1 MSSMSKKLIC
11 NFHFSLLCFVLLFY
25 SISKSYVKA
34 NNFKNQNFI
43 EEIPF
48 SQNLIENK
56 IDVVEFDSSNGKIIS
71 ISFDIK
77 NLSKKQIF
85 EFYRD
90 FFEEKNWKKDENKN
104 VWEIRN
110 KRFKKKIF
118 KIENLENNIFTVNF
132 DDYAL
137 GLG

>member
-1 MSSMSKKLIC
+1 MSSMSKKIIS
-11 NFHFSLLCFVLLFY
+11 NFYFLLLCFVSLFCL
-25 SISKSYVKA
+25 ISESYAKA
-34 NNFKNQNFI
+34 DNFKNQNFI

-56 IDVVEFDSSNGKIIS
+56 IDAVEFDSSNGKIIS

-85 EFYRD
+85 SFYRD
-90 FFEEKNWKKDENKN
+90 FFEEKKWKKDENKN

-110 KRFKKKIF
+110 DKFKKKIF
-118 KIENLENNIFTVNF
+118 KIENFENNIFTIKIIVENF
-132 DDYAL
+132 
-137 GLG
+137 

>member
-11 NFHFSLLCFVLLFY
+11 NFYFSLLCFVLFFY
-25 SISKSYVKA
+25 SISKSYAKA
-34 NNFKNQNFI
+34 DNFKNQNFI

-85 EFYRD
+85 SFYRD
-90 FFEEKNWKKDENKN
+90 FFEEKKWKKDENKN

-110 KRFKKKIF
+110 DTFKKKIF
-118 KIENLENNIFTVNF
+118 KIENFENNIFTIKIIVENF
-132 DDYAL
+132 
-137 GLG
+137 

>member
-1 MSSMSKKLIC
+1 MSSMSKKLISD
-11 NFHFSLLCFVLLFY
+11 FYFLSLCFVLLFY
-25 SISKSYVKA
+25 SISKSYAKVD
-34 NNFKNQNFI
+34 NFKNQNFI

-56 IDVVEFDSSNGKIIS
+56 IDAVEFDSSNGKIIS

-85 EFYRD
+85 SFYRD
-90 FFEEKNWKKDENKN
+90 FFEEKKWKKDENKN

-110 KRFKKKIF
+110 DKFKKKIF
-118 KIENLENNIFTVNF
+118 KIENFENNIFTIKIIVENF
-132 DDYAL
+132 
-137 GLG
+137 

>member
-11 NFHFSLLCFVLLFY
+11 NFYFSLLCFVLLFY
-25 SISKSYVKA
+25 SISKSYAKA
-34 NNFKNQNFI
+34 DNFKNQNFI

-104 VWEIRN
+104 VWETRN

-118 KIENLENNIFTVNF
+118 KIENLENNIFTVKIIVENF
-132 DDYAL
+132 
-137 GLG
+137 

>member
-1 MSSMSKKLIC
+1 MSSMSKKLIS
-11 NFHFSLLCFVLLFY
+11 NFYFLLLCFVLLFY
-25 SISKSYVKA
+25 SISKSHAKA
-34 NNFKNQNFI
+34 DNFKNQNFI

-77 NLSKKQIF
+77 NLSKKQILL
-85 EFYRD
+85 FYRD
-90 FFEEKNWKKDENKN
+90 FFEEKKWKKDENKN

-110 KRFKKKIF
+110 DRFKKKIF
-118 KIENLENNIFTVNF
+118 KIENFENNILTIKIIVENF
-132 DDYAL
+132 
-137 GLG
+137 

>member
-11 NFHFSLLCFVLLFY
+11 NFYFSLLCFVLLFY

-56 IDVVEFDSSNGKIIS
+56 IDAVEFDSSNGKIIS

-85 EFYRD
+85 AFYRD
-90 FFEEKNWKKDENKN
+90 FFEEKKWKKDENKN
-104 VWEIRN
+104 VWETRN
-110 KRFKKKIF
+110 QRFKKKIF
-118 KIENLENNIFTVNF
+118 KIENLENNIFTVKIIVENF
-132 DDYAL
+132 
-137 GLG
+137 

>member
-11 NFHFSLLCFVLLFY
+11 NFYFSLLCFVLLFY
-25 SISKSYVKA
+25 SISKSYAKA
-34 NNFKNQNFI
+34 DNFKNQNFI

-77 NLSKKQIF
+77 NLSKKQILL
-85 EFYRD
+85 FYRD
-90 FFEEKNWKKDENKN
+90 FFEEKKWKKDENKN

-110 KRFKKKIF
+110 DRFKKKIF
-118 KIENLENNIFTVNF
+118 KIDNFENNIFTIKIIVENF
-132 DDYAL
+132 
-137 GLG
+137 

>member
-11 NFHFSLLCFVLLFY
+11 NFYFSLLCFVLLFY
-25 SISKSYVKA
+25 SISKSYAKA
-34 NNFKNQNFI
+34 DNFKNQNFI

-85 EFYRD
+85 SFYRD
-90 FFEEKNWKKDENKN
+90 FFEEKKWKKDENKN
-104 VWEIRN
+104 VWETRSE
-110 KRFKKKIF
+110 RFKKKIF
-118 KIENLENNIFTVNF
+118 KIENLENNIFTIKIIVENF
-132 DDYAL
+132 
-137 GLG
+137 

>member
-11 NFHFSLLCFVLLFY
+11 NFYFSLLCFVLLFY

-56 IDVVEFDSSNGKIIS
+56 IDAVEFDSSNGKIIS
-71 ISFDIK
+71 ISFDTK

-85 EFYRD
+85 SFYRD
-90 FFEEKNWKKDENKN
+90 FFEEKKWKKDENKN
-104 VWEIRN
+104 VWETRN
-110 KRFKKKIF
+110 QRFKKKIF
-118 KIENLENNIFTVNF
+118 KIENLENNIFTVKIIVENF
-132 DDYAL
+132 
-137 GLG
+137 

>member
-11 NFHFSLLCFVLLFY
+11 NFYFSLLCFVLLFY
-25 SISKSYVKA
+25 SISKSYAKA
-34 NNFKNQNFI
+34 DNFKNQNFI

-85 EFYRD
+85 SFYRD
-90 FFEEKNWKKDENKN
+90 FFEEKKWKKDENKN
-104 VWEIRN
+104 VWETRN
-110 KRFKKKIF
+110 QRFKKKIF
-118 KIENLENNIFTVNF
+118 KIENLENNIFTVKIIVENF
-132 DDYAL
+132 
-137 GLG
+137 

>member
-11 NFHFSLLCFVLLFY
+11 NFYFSLLCFVLLFY
-25 SISKSYVKA
+25 SISKSYAKA
-34 NNFKNQNFI
+34 DNFKNQNFI

-56 IDVVEFDSSNGKIIS
+56 IDAVEFDSSNGKIIS

-85 EFYRD
+85 SFYRD
-90 FFEEKNWKKDENKN
+90 FFEEKKWKKDENKN
-104 VWEIRN
+104 VWETRN
-110 KRFKKKIF
+110 QRFKKKIF
-118 KIENLENNIFTVNF
+118 KIENLENNIFTVKIIVENF
-132 DDYAL
+132 
-137 GLG
+137 

>member
-11 NFHFSLLCFVLLFY
+11 NFYFSLLCFVLLFY
-25 SISKSYVKA
+25 SIIKSYAKA
-34 NNFKNQNFI
+34 DNFKNQNFI

-77 NLSKKQIF
+77 NLSKKQILS
-85 EFYRD
+85 FYRD
-90 FFEEKNWKKDENKN
+90 FFEEKKWKKDENKN
-104 VWEIRN
+104 VWETRN

-118 KIENLENNIFTVNF
+118 KIENLENNIFTVKIIVENF
-132 DDYAL
+132 
-137 GLG
+137 

>member
-11 NFHFSLLCFVLLFY
+11 NFYFSLLCFVLLFY
-25 SISKSYVKA
+25 SISKSYAKA
-34 NNFKNQNFI
+34 DNFKNLNFI

-48 SQNLIENK
+48 PENLIKNK
-56 IDVVEFDSSNGKIIS
+56 IDAVEFDSSNGKIIS

-85 EFYRD
+85 AFYRD
-90 FFEEKNWKKDENKN
+90 FFEEKKWKKDENKN

-110 KRFKKKIF
+110 DRFKKKIF
-118 KIENLENNIFTVNF
+118 KIENFENNVLTIKIIVENF
-132 DDYAL
+132 
-137 GLG
+137 

>member
-1 MSSMSKKLIC
+1 MSSMPKKLIS
-11 NFHFSLLCFVLLFY
+11 NFYFLLLFCVLLSYSTSEFY
-25 SISKSYVKA
+25 AKA
-34 NNFKNQNFI
+34 DNFKNQNFI

-56 IDVVEFDSSNGKIIS
+56 IDAVEFDSSIGKIIS

-85 EFYRD
+85 SFYRD
-90 FFEEKNWKKDENKN
+90 FFEEKKWKKDENKN

-110 KRFKKKIF
+110 ERFKKKIF
-118 KIENLENNIFTVNF
+118 KIENFENNIFTIKIIVENF
-132 DDYAL
+132 
-137 GLG
+137 

>member
-1 MSSMSKKLIC
+1 MSSMSKKLI
-11 NFHFSLLCFVLLFY
+11 NIFYFLLLCFFLLFY
-25 SISKSYVKA
+25 SISKSYA
-34 NNFKNQNFI
+34 EADNFKNQNFI

-85 EFYRD
+85 SFYRD
-90 FFEEKNWKKDENKN
+90 FFEQKRWKKDENKN

-110 KRFKKKIF
+110 ERFKKKTF
-118 KIENLENNIFTVNF
+118 KIENFENNIFTIKIIVENF
-132 DDYAL
+132 
-137 GLG
+137 

>member
-11 NFHFSLLCFVLLFY
+11 NFYFSLLCSVLLFY
-25 SISKSYVKA
+25 SISKSYAKA
-34 NNFKNQNFI
+34 DNFKNQNFI

-56 IDVVEFDSSNGKIIS
+56 IDAVEFDSSNGKIIL

-77 NLSKKQIF
+77 NLSKNQIF
-85 EFYRD
+85 SFYRD
-90 FFEEKNWKKDENKN
+90 FFEEKKWKKDENKN

-110 KRFKKKIF
+110 DRFKKKIF
-118 KIENLENNIFTVNF
+118 KIENFENNILTIKIIVENF
-132 DDYAL
+132 
-137 GLG
+137 

>member
-1 MSSMSKKLIC
+1 MSSMSKKLI
-11 NFHFSLLCFVLLFY
+11 NIFYFLLLCFFLLFY
-25 SISKSYVKA
+25 SVSKSYA
-34 NNFKNQNFI
+34 EADNFKNQNFI

-56 IDVVEFDSSNGKIIS
+56 IDAVEFDSSNGKIIS

-85 EFYRD
+85 SFYRD
-90 FFEEKNWKKDENKN
+90 FFEEKKWKKDENKN

-110 KRFKKKIF
+110 ERFKKKIF
-118 KIENLENNIFTVNF
+118 KIEKFENNIFTIKIIVENF
-132 DDYAL
+132 
-137 GLG
+137 

>member
-1 MSSMSKKLIC
+1 MFSMSKNLIS
-11 NFHFSLLCFVLLFY
+11 NFYFLLLFFVLLFY
-25 SISKSYVKA
+25 SIIKSYAKA
-34 NNFKNQNFI
+34 DNLKNQNLI

-56 IDVVEFDSSNGKIIS
+56 IDAVEFDSSNGKIIL

-85 EFYRD
+85 SFYRD
-90 FFEEKNWKKDENKN
+90 FFEEKKWKKDKIKN

-110 KRFKKKIF
+110 ERFKKKIF
-118 KIENLENNIFTVNF
+118 KIENFENNIFTIKIIVENF
-132 DDYAL
+132 
-137 GLG
+137 

>member
-11 NFHFSLLCFVLLFY
+11 NFYFSLLCFVLLFY

-34 NNFKNQNFI
+34 DNFKNQNFI

-56 IDVVEFDSSNGKIIS
+56 IDAVEFDSSNGKIIS

-85 EFYRD
+85 SFYRD
-90 FFEEKNWKKDENKN
+90 FFEEKKWKKDENKN
-104 VWEIRN
+104 VWEKRN

-118 KIENLENNIFTVNF
+118 KIENLENNIFTVKIIVENF
-132 DDYAL
+132 
-137 GLG
+137 